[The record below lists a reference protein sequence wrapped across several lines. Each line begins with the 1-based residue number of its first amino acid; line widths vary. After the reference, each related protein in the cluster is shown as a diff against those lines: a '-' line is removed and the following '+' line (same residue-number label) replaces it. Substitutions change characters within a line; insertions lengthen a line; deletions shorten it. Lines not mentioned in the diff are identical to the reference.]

1 MKLNYLDLTSTDPT
15 FNLATEQ
22 YVFDSLPKDRMY
34 FMLWRNEN
42 AIIIGKFQ
50 NTHAEI
56 NADYVREHNISVVRR
71 LSGGG
76 AVYHD
81 LGNLNFTFIA
91 DAGNIE
97 NLDLRFYCQPIVATL
112 QELGVNAEIN
122 GRNDITIDGQKFSG
136 NSQYLKGSRVMH
148 HGTIMFDSDL
158 SVVGQAL
165 NVDESKIKAKGIKSV
180 RSRVT
185 NVRPHLPVDISLD
198 EFRATLLKHI
208 LKENPGE
215 EYVLTENDLSAI
227 KEIQQQRYSQW
238 DWNFGFSPE
247 CTMLKKKRIEGCGS
261 VEAYLTV
268 EKGHITGLNFYG
280 DFFSLNDP
288 KLLAEKLIGCR
299 NLPEDCTA
307 ALAGVDPSQYINNL
321 TTEQLVDLLTT

>member
-1 MKLNYLDLTSTDPT
+1 MKLNYLDLTTTDPA
-15 FNLATEQ
+15 FNLAAEQ

-34 FMLWRNEN
+34 FMLWQNKN
-42 AIIIGKFQ
+42 AVIIGKFQ

-56 NADYVREHNISVVRR
+56 NADYVREHGISVVRR

-81 LGNLNFTFIA
+81 MGNLNYTFIA

-97 NLDLRFYCQPIVATL
+97 SLDLRFYCRPIVATL
-112 QELGVNAEIN
+112 RELGVDAELN
-122 GRNDITIDGQKFSG
+122 GRNDITIDGKKFSG

-148 HGTIMFDSDL
+148 HGTIMFDSNL
-158 SVVGQAL
+158 SVVSQAL

-185 NVRPHLPVDISLD
+185 NVRPYLAADIPLS
-198 EFRATLLKHI
+198 EFRAVLLKHI
-208 LKENPGE
+208 LMENPGE
-215 EYVLTENDLSAI
+215 EYVFTAQDLAAI
-227 KEIQQQRYSQW
+227 EQLREQRYSQW

-247 CTMLKKKRIEGCGS
+247 CTMLKSRRFEGCGT
-261 VEAYLTV
+261 VEAYLSV
-268 EKGHITGLNFYG
+268 DKGHITGLNFCG

-288 KLLAEKLIGCR
+288 KLLAERLIGCR
-299 NLPEDCTA
+299 DLPEACAA
-307 ALAGVDPSQYINNL
+307 ALDGVDPSQYINNL
-321 TTEQLVDLLTT
+321 TAEQLVELLTT